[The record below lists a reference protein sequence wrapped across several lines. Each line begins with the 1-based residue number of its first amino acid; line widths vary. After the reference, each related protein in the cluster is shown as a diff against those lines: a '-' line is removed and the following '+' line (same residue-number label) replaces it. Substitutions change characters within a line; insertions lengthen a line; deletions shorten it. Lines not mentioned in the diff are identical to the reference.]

1 MQEYGST
8 GVQLKKVHSTKL
20 PLTIDSVR
28 KTNMFIKDSGQ
39 KAKEQIS
46 GMMLDQYQFIDKERE
61 SPMLKVSAN
70 QKKRLKYNMNE
81 AVNV

>member
-1 MQEYGST
+1 
-8 GVQLKKVHSTKL
+8 
-20 PLTIDSVR
+20 
-28 KTNMFIKDSGQ
+28 
-39 KAKEQIS
+39 
-46 GMMLDQYQFIDKERE
+46 MMLDQYQFIDKERE